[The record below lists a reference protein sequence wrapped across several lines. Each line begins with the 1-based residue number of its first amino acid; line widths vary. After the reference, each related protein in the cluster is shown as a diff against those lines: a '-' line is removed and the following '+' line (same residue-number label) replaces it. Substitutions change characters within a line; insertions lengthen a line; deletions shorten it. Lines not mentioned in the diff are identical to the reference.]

1 MFNEQEE
8 NTFLAV
14 VDIQLRDGNPPEAK
28 QTFDRLVAEGLSQK
42 YARLLIGNLLARD
55 IQVSLMTKHM
65 WDINAYVAALN
76 HLPDM

>member
-55 IQVSLMTKHM
+55 IQVSLKTKQG

>member
-28 QTFDRLVAEGLSQK
+28 RRIDSPLRSQ
-42 YARLLIGNLLARD
+42 
-55 IQVSLMTKHM
+55 
-65 WDINAYVAALN
+65 AAIRRRSS
-76 HLPDM
+76 